1 MGIKKPMKK
10 GLKKG
15 FKNVAI
21 EVPVREALKEK
32 GISANEMIKRAFSSV
47 KGKKTAQR
55 IADCHQ
61 LCAFKKRC
69 IQYYWKDCPFIV
81 KHPDGYESTG
91 NKVVVEFM
99 KKIKPVKM
107 KLIKEPKEVVVPDE
121 EEDVS
126 EEEKLKEEEKVLTSE
141 NTI

>member
-15 FKNVAI
+15 FKNVSM
-21 EVPVREALKEK
+21 EVPVTEALQEK
-32 GISANEMIKRAFSSV
+32 GISANEIVKRALSSV
-47 KGKKTAQR
+47 KGKKKVQR

-61 LCAFKKRC
+61 LCAFKKHC
-69 IQYYWKDCPFIV
+69 ISYYWKVCPFIL
-81 KHPDGYESTG
+81 KHPEAYESTG